1 MTGAE
6 SAFTSNG
13 VVMPLAASS
22 PVRLPVTSPIFL
34 YVHGTVTPLQ
44 GITSRAGSG
53 VSVQYNDGSNTS
65 SAASLAASSSVAVV
79 FASYSESE
87 GSDLSSIDLR
97 GASLPGSARIHGADL
112 TGADLRQAML
122 RRADLGN
129 ATLAKA
135 RAAIANDASAPL
147 RK

>member
-44 GITSRAGSG
+44 LAGLGGRETFRVTDDGELVNRTSPAGCARDAG
-53 VSVQYNDGSNTS
+53 
-65 SAASLAASSSVAVV
+65 LP
-79 FASYSESE
+79 
-87 GSDLSSIDLR
+87 R
-97 GASLPGSARIHGADL
+97 GATGCGRAPPAARRSFAAWRCRRRPPGGP
-112 TGADLRQAML
+112 
-122 RRADLGN
+122 RRPS
-129 ATLAKA
+129 
-135 RAAIANDASAPL
+135 R
-147 RK
+147 R